1 MRQSFQNVR
10 YLKKLINALT
20 FTSEGE
26 DEHLTWAQEDAL
38 VFDAVFAKM
47 RNTPEL
53 PSFDGL
59 TDGEKD
65 TLNKNTERYKQ
76 SRVYVAEI
84 DATRKN
90 DLINFKTLRGYIAGR
105 YFEASDVGVRFKP
118 VSAYNIDY
126 AYVTILAS
134 SDGSLSFVDLNDAY
148 KKETTPTINAGD
160 RGQGVKQ
167 KLKAVG
173 LLALRFDGDKVFAD
187 IENAP
192 FVGDYPGNGSAYDY
206 GFDQSYKHR
215 GKNDEY
221 NVGLTRLIHGNK
233 IGDIQVGTNTEDARD
248 AYTYGMWSRKPR
260 TAPEHNYSASSFSFL
275 TPASTTY
282 GDFTPSAWAS
292 ADSGYTVVT
301 NNGVPKPPRFLHD
314 RDDLD
319 DADYTKT
326 PWPYTL
332 YKRNR
337 VNIVANKRDI
347 FKGMN
352 LPVKRYTG
360 HELDHLVPNE
370 GRDTLATDGQY
381 VFGIV
386 NNRGS
391 AKTTTEDVLYAPQ
404 SEIFKL
410 SDLTINVN
418 NLRYGSASL
427 VEALPNV
434 LEISAGFGM
443 GYLLADVT
451 ITSTRALTWL
461 KNNTPFVT
469 SGAVPYSRT
478 IAIGMD
484 KINVST
490 QIVWARHV
498 KGGENT
504 DEEYDSTYIL
514 SLKDMGSKPFRYAG
528 QTYKYYDKQYNI
540 DSERLCADFLDN
552 VPDEFIKKIFYPYAW
567 SDYIDYSY
575 ANKPTMDALDKA
587 IEKDI
592 GDAKQQH
599 SIVIATSTGGRLQ
612 PRLTT
617 GGV

>member
-1 MRQSFQNVR
+1 MRQNSQNAR
-10 YLKKLINALT
+10 CLKKLINALT
-20 FTSEGE
+20 FTSKGE

-59 TDGEKD
+59 SDGEKD
-65 TLNKNTERYKQ
+65 TLNKNVERYKQ
-76 SRVYVAEI
+76 SRVYVAEM
-84 DATRKN
+84 DATRKG
-90 DLINFKTLRGYIAGR
+90 DLVNFKKLRGYIAGR

-148 KKETTPTINAGD
+148 KKETAPTINAGD

-192 FVGDYPGNGSAYDY
+192 FTGDYPGNGSAYDY
-206 GFDQSYKHR
+206 GFDQSYKHK

-221 NVGLTRLIHGNK
+221 SVGLTRLIHGSK
-233 IGDIQVGTNTEDARD
+233 IGDIQVGTNTEAEKD

-260 TAPEHNYSASSFSFL
+260 IAPEHNYAKPFTRL
-275 TPASTTY
+275 TPYSSTSSNVT
-282 GDFTPSAWAS
+282 AEVWA
-292 ADSGYTVVT
+292 ADNSGYTIVKNSGNLYT
-301 NNGVPKPPRFLHD
+301 PAHFLND
-314 RDDLD
+314 GDYY

-337 VNIVANKRDI
+337 ANIVANKRDI

-391 AKTTTEDVLYAPQ
+391 AKTTTEDVLYTPH

-410 SDLTINVN
+410 SDLNISVN

-434 LEISAGFGM
+434 LEITAGFGM

-461 KNNTPFVT
+461 KNKTPFV
-469 SGAVPYSRT
+469 SSSPVPYSRT

-484 KINVST
+484 RINVST

-498 KGGENT
+498 KAGEDTN
-504 DEEYDSTYIL
+504 EEYDSTYIL

-540 DSERLCADFLDN
+540 NSERLCADFLDN

>member
-1 MRQSFQNVR
+1 MRQNSKNVR
-10 YLKKLINALT
+10 CLKKLINALT
-20 FTSEGE
+20 FTSKGE

-38 VFDAVFAKM
+38 VFDAVFAKK

-59 TDGEKD
+59 TEGEKD

-76 SRVYVAEI
+76 SRVYVAEM

-90 DLINFKTLRGYIAGR
+90 DLINFKKIRGYIAGR

-118 VSAYNIDY
+118 VSAYGIDY
-126 AYVTILAS
+126 GYITILAS
-134 SDGSLSFVDLNDAY
+134 SDGSVSFVDLNDAY
-148 KKETTPTINAGD
+148 KKETAPTINAGD

-173 LLALRFDGDKVFAD
+173 LLALRFDGDNVHAD

-192 FVGDYPGNGSAYDY
+192 FTADFPGDGTAYDF

-221 NVGLTRLIHGNK
+221 NVGLSWIIHGSK
-233 IGDIQVGTNTEDARD
+233 IGDIQVGTATEEEKD
-248 AYTYGMWSRKPR
+248 AYTYGIWSRKPR
-260 TAPEHNYSASSFSFL
+260 TAPEHNYASPFRRL
-275 TPASTTY
+275 TPYSTTS
-282 GDFTPSAWAS
+282 DDITSEMWA
-292 ADSGYTVVT
+292 ADNSGYTIVKNSSNLYT
-301 NNGVPKPPRFLHD
+301 LNKFLND
-314 RDDLD
+314 GDYY

-326 PWPYTL
+326 AWPYTL

-337 VNIVANKRDI
+337 AEISANKRDI
-347 FKGMN
+347 YTGLN

-360 HELDHLVPNE
+360 HELDHLVPSE
-370 GRDTLATDGQY
+370 GKNTLATDGQY

-386 NNRGS
+386 SNRGS
-391 AKTTTEDVLYAPQ
+391 AKTTTEDVLYTPH

-410 SDLTINVN
+410 SDLAINVN
-418 NLRYGSASL
+418 NLRYGSVSL
-427 VEALPNV
+427 VEALPDV
-434 LEISAGFGM
+434 LEVTAGFGM

-469 SGAVPYSRT
+469 SGTVPYSRA

-484 KINVST
+484 KVNVST
-490 QIVWARHV
+490 QIMWARHV
-498 KGGENT
+498 KKGENT
-504 DEEYDSTYIL
+504 NEEYDSTYIL

-540 DSERLCADFLDN
+540 NSERLCADFLDN

-567 SDYIDYSY
+567 SDFIDYSY

-587 IEKDI
+587 IDADI

-617 GGV
+617 GGI

>member
-1 MRQSFQNVR
+1 M
-10 YLKKLINALT
+10 INALT
-20 FTSEGE
+20 FTSKGE
-26 DEHLTWAQEDAL
+26 YEHLTWSQEDAL
-38 VFDAVFAKM
+38 VFDAVFAKK
-47 RNTPEL
+47 RITPEL

-59 TDGEKD
+59 SDGEKD
-65 TLNKNTERYKQ
+65 TLNKNVERYKQ
-76 SRVYVAEI
+76 SRVYVAEMN
-84 DATRKN
+84 ATRKN
-90 DLINFKTLRGYIAGR
+90 DLINFETLRGYIAGR

-118 VSAYNIDY
+118 VSAYGTDY
-126 AYVTILAS
+126 GYITILAS
-134 SDGSLSFVDLNDAY
+134 SDGSVSFVDLADAY
-148 KKETTPTINAGD
+148 KKETAPTINAGD
-160 RGQGVKQ
+160 RGQGTKQ

-173 LLALRFDGDKVFAD
+173 LLALRFDGDNVHVD

-192 FVGDYPGNGSAYDY
+192 FTADFPGDGTAYDF
-206 GFDQSYKHR
+206 GFDQSYKHK

-221 NVGLTRLIHGNK
+221 NVGLTRLIHGSK
-233 IGDIQVGTNTEDARD
+233 IGDIQIGTAVEEEKD

-275 TPASTTY
+275 TPASTAY
-282 GDFTPSAWAS
+282 GEFTPNAWAS
-292 ADSGYTVVT
+292 ANSGYTVVT

-326 PWPYTL
+326 VWPHTL

-337 VNIVANKRDI
+337 ANIVANKRDI
-347 FKGMN
+347 FKGLN

-360 HELDHLVPNE
+360 HELDHLVPSDGKN
-370 GRDTLATDGQY
+370 TLATDGQY

-391 AKTTTEDVLYAPQ
+391 AKSTTEDVLYTPQ

-410 SDLTINVN
+410 SDLTISVS

-434 LEISAGFGM
+434 LEVPAGFGM

-451 ITSTRALTWL
+451 ITSTRAITWL

-469 SGAVPYSRT
+469 SGTVPYSRT

-484 KINVST
+484 KIDIST

-498 KGGENT
+498 KKGEDTN
-504 DEEYDSTYIL
+504 EEYDSTYIL

-540 DSERLCADFLDN
+540 NSERLCADFLDN

-567 SDYIDYSY
+567 SDFIDYSY

-592 GDAKQQH
+592 GDAKQQQ

-617 GGV
+617 GGI

>member
-1 MRQSFQNVR
+1 M
-10 YLKKLINALT
+10 INALT
-20 FTSEGE
+20 FKSTGE

-38 VFDAVFAKM
+38 VFDAAFAKM

-53 PSFDGL
+53 PGFDDL
-59 TDGEKD
+59 SDGEKD
-65 TLNKNTERYKQ
+65 TLNKNVERYKQ
-76 SRVYVAEI
+76 SRVFVAEM
-84 DATRKN
+84 DATRKD
-90 DLINFKTLRGYIAGR
+90 DLVNFKKLRGYIAGR
-105 YFEASDVGVRFKP
+105 YFEASDVGVRFKL
-118 VSAYNIDY
+118 VSAYGYDY
-126 AYVTILAS
+126 GYVTILAS
-134 SDGSLSFVDLNDAY
+134 SDGSLSFIDLADAY
-148 KKETTPTINAGD
+148 KKETAPTINAGD

-173 LLALRFDGDKVFAD
+173 LLSLRFDGEKVFPD

-192 FVGDYPGNGSAYDY
+192 FTGDFPGDGTAYDY
-206 GFDQSYKHR
+206 GFDQHYKHR
-215 GKNDEY
+215 GKTDEY
-221 NVGLTRLIHGNK
+221 AVGLTRLIHGSK
-233 IGDIQVGTNTEDARD
+233 IGDIQVGTNTEAEKD

-260 TAPEHNYSASSFSFL
+260 TAPEHNYASTSFNFL
-275 TPASTTY
+275 TPASTALHS
-282 GDFTPSAWAS
+282 FTAKDWAV
-292 ADSGYTVVT
+292 ANSGYAVVT
-301 NNGVPKPPRFLHD
+301 NNGVPKPPRFLRD

-332 YKRNR
+332 YKQNR
-337 VNIVANKRDI
+337 VNIVAEKRDI

-360 HELDHLVPNE
+360 HELEHLVPNE

-391 AKTTTEDVLYAPQ
+391 AKATTEDVLYTPQ

-410 SDLTINVN
+410 SDLTINVS
-418 NLRYGSASL
+418 NLRYGSAEL
-427 VEALPNV
+427 VGALPNV
-434 LEISAGFGM
+434 LDSPAGFGM

-461 KNNTPFVT
+461 KNNTPFV
-469 SGAVPYSRT
+469 SSSPVPYSRT

-484 KINVST
+484 RINIST
-490 QIVWARHV
+490 QVVWARHV
-498 KGGENT
+498 KKGENT
-504 DEEYDSTYIL
+504 NEEYDSTYIL
-514 SLKDMGSKPFRYAG
+514 SLKDMGQKPFRYAG
-528 QTYKYYDKQYNI
+528 QTFKYYNKQYKIN
-540 DSERLCADFLDN
+540 SERLCADFLDN
-552 VPDEFIKKIFYPYAW
+552 VPNEFIKKIFYPYAW
-567 SDYIDYSY
+567 SDFIDYSY
-575 ANKPTMDALDKA
+575 ANKPTMDALDKV
-587 IEKDI
+587 IENDI
-592 GDAKQQH
+592 GYAKQQH

>member
-1 MRQSFQNVR
+1 M
-10 YLKKLINALT
+10 INALT
-20 FTSEGE
+20 FTSKGE
-26 DEHLTWAQEDAL
+26 DEHLTWSQEDAL

-47 RNTPEL
+47 HNTPEL

-90 DLINFKTLRGYIAGR
+90 DLINFKKLRGYIAGR

-118 VSAYNIDY
+118 VSAYGIDY
-126 AYVTILAS
+126 GYITILAS
-134 SDGSLSFVDLNDAY
+134 SDGSVSFVDLADAY
-148 KKETTPTINAGD
+148 KKETAPTINAGD

-173 LLALRFDGDKVFAD
+173 LLALRFDGEKVFAD

-192 FVGDYPGNGSAYDY
+192 FTGDYPGDGSAYDY
-206 GFDQSYKHR
+206 GFDQSYKR
-215 GKNDEY
+215 KGKNDEY
-221 NVGLTRLIHGNK
+221 SVGLTRLVHGSK
-233 IGDIQVGTNTEDARD
+233 IGDIQVGTNTEAEKD

-260 TAPEHNYSASSFSFL
+260 TAPEHNYSASAFSFL
-275 TPASTTY
+275 TPASITY

-292 ADSGYTVVT
+292 ANSGYTVVT

-326 PWPYTL
+326 VWPYTL

-360 HELDHLVPNE
+360 QELDHLVPSD
-370 GRDTLATDGQY
+370 GRNTLATDGQY

-391 AKTTTEDVLYAPQ
+391 AKTTTEDVLYTPQ

-410 SDLTINVN
+410 SDLTISVN

-434 LEISAGFGM
+434 LEVPAGFGM

-461 KNNTPFVT
+461 KNNTPFV
-469 SGAVPYSRT
+469 SSSPVPYSRT
-478 IAIGMD
+478 IAVGMD
-484 KINVST
+484 RINVST

-498 KGGENT
+498 KKSENT
-504 DEEYDSTYIL
+504 NEEYDSTYIL

-528 QTYKYYDKQYNI
+528 QTFRYYDKQYNI
-540 DSERLCADFLDN
+540 NSERLCADFLDN
-552 VPDEFIKKIFYPYAW
+552 VPEEFIKKIFYPYAW

>member
-1 MRQSFQNVR
+1 M
-10 YLKKLINALT
+10 INALT
-20 FTSEGE
+20 FTSRGE

-38 VFDAVFAKM
+38 VFDAVFAKK
-47 RNTPEL
+47 RITPEL

-65 TLNKNTERYKQ
+65 TLNKNVERYKQ
-76 SRVYVAEI
+76 SRVYIAEM

-105 YFEASDVGVRFKP
+105 YFEASDVGVRYEP
-118 VSAYNIDY
+118 VSAYGTDY
-126 AYVTILAS
+126 GYITILAS
-134 SDGSLSFVDLNDAY
+134 SDGSVSFVDLADAY
-148 KKETTPTINAGD
+148 KKETAPTINAGD
-160 RGQGVKQ
+160 RGQGTKQ

-173 LLALRFDGDKVFAD
+173 LLALRFDGDNVHAD

-192 FVGDYPGNGSAYDY
+192 FTADFPGEGTAYDY

-221 NVGLTRLIHGNK
+221 SVGLTRIIHGSK

-260 TAPEHNYSASSFSFL
+260 TAPEHNYAKPFTRL
-275 TPASTTY
+275 TPYSTTS
-282 GDFTPSAWAS
+282 GAVTAEGWA
-292 ADSGYTVVT
+292 ADDSGYTVVKNSGNLYT
-301 NNGVPKPPRFLHD
+301 PAHFLND
-314 RDDLD
+314 GDYY

-326 PWPYTL
+326 PWPHTL

-337 VNIVANKRDI
+337 ANIVANKRDI

-360 HELDHLVPNE
+360 QELDHLVPSD
-370 GRDTLATDGQY
+370 GRNTLATDGQY

-391 AKTTTEDVLYAPQ
+391 AKTTTEDVLYTPQ

-434 LEISAGFGM
+434 LEVPAGFGT

-451 ITSTRALTWL
+451 ISSTRALTWL
-461 KNNTPFVT
+461 KNKTPFV
-469 SGAVPYSRT
+469 SSNPVPYSRT

-484 KINVST
+484 RINVST

-498 KGGENT
+498 KMSENT
-504 DEEYDSTYIL
+504 NEEYDSTYVL
-514 SLKDMGSKPFRYAG
+514 SLRDIGSKPFRYAG

-540 DSERLCADFLDN
+540 NSEHLCADFLDN

>member
-1 MRQSFQNVR
+1 M
-10 YLKKLINALT
+10 INALT
-20 FTSEGE
+20 FTSKGE

-38 VFDAVFAKM
+38 VFDAVFAKK
-47 RNTPEL
+47 RITPEL

-59 TDGEKD
+59 SDGEKD
-65 TLNKNTERYKQ
+65 TLNKNVERYKQ
-76 SRVYVAEI
+76 SRVYVAEM

-118 VSAYNIDY
+118 VSAYGTDY
-126 AYVTILAS
+126 GYITILAS
-134 SDGSLSFVDLNDAY
+134 SDGSLSFIDLNDAY
-148 KKETTPTINAGD
+148 KKETAPTINAGD

-173 LLALRFDGDKVFAD
+173 LLALRFDGDNVHAD
-187 IENAP
+187 IENTP
-192 FVGDYPGNGSAYDY
+192 FTADFPGDGTAYDF

-221 NVGLTRLIHGNK
+221 SVGLTRLIHGSK
-233 IGDIQVGTNTEDARD
+233 IGDIQVGTATEEEKD
-248 AYTYGMWSRKPR
+248 AYTYGIWSRKPR
-260 TAPEHNYSASSFSFL
+260 TAPEHNYSTVISYL
-275 TPASTTY
+275 TPATID
-282 GDFTPSAWAS
+282 GMTPHGWAS
-292 ADSGYTVVT
+292 ASSGYTVVKANDPLPT
-301 NNGVPKPPRFLHD
+301 PSPFLHD

-332 YKRNR
+332 HRRNR
-337 VNIVANKRDI
+337 VDIVESARDI
-347 FKGMN
+347 YKGRQ
-352 LPVKRYTG
+352 LPVKRFTG

-370 GRDTLATDGQY
+370 GRNTLATDGQY

-391 AKTTTEDVLYAPQ
+391 AKETTKDVLYTPQ
-404 SEIFKL
+404 SEIYKL
-410 SDLTINVN
+410 SDLNINVS
-418 NLRYGSASL
+418 NLRYADASL
-427 VEALPNV
+427 VSALPNV
-434 LEISAGFGM
+434 LEVGRGGART
-443 GYLLADVT
+443 GYLLADVSV
-451 ITSTRALTWL
+451 TSTRALTWL
-461 KNNTPFVT
+461 KDGKPFVT
-469 SGAVPYSRT
+469 LPSVPYSRT
-478 IAIGMD
+478 IALDAGH
-484 KINVST
+484 VYLSP
-490 QIVWARHV
+490 QLVWARHV
-498 KGGENT
+498 KKFRDSN
-504 DEEYDSTYIL
+504 EEFDAGYII
-514 SLKDMGSKPFRYAG
+514 SLEDMGTRPFRYAG
-528 QTYKYYDKQYNI
+528 QTYKYYDASYNVNY
-540 DSERLCADFLDN
+540 SKLVNDFLDN
-552 VPDEFIKKIFYPYAW
+552 VPEEFIKKIFYPYAW

-587 IEKDI
+587 IENDI

>member
-1 MRQSFQNVR
+1 M
-10 YLKKLINALT
+10 INALT
-20 FTSEGE
+20 FTSKGE

-38 VFDAVFAKM
+38 VFDAVFAKK
-47 RNTPEL
+47 RITPEL
-53 PSFDGL
+53 PSFSDL
-59 TDGEKD
+59 SDGEKD
-65 TLNKNTERYKQ
+65 TLNKNVERYKQ

-84 DATRKN
+84 DATRKGE
-90 DLINFKTLRGYIAGR
+90 LINFKTLRGYIAGR

-118 VSAYNIDY
+118 VSAYGIDY
-126 AYVTILAS
+126 GYITILAS
-134 SDGSLSFVDLNDAY
+134 SDGSVSFVDLNDAY
-148 KKETTPTINAGD
+148 KKETAPTINAGD
-160 RGQGVKQ
+160 RGQGTKQ

-173 LLALRFDGDKVFAD
+173 LLALRFDGDNVHTD

-192 FVGDYPGNGSAYDY
+192 FTADFPGDGTAYDF

-221 NVGLTRLIHGNK
+221 SVGLTRLIHGSK

-282 GDFTPSAWAS
+282 GEFTPSAWAS
-292 ADSGYTVVT
+292 ANSGYTVVT

-326 PWPYTL
+326 AWPYTL

-347 FKGMN
+347 FKGLN

-360 HELDHLVPNE
+360 QELDHLVPSD
-370 GRDTLATDGQY
+370 GRNTLATDGQY

-391 AKTTTEDVLYAPQ
+391 AKATTEDVLYTPQ

-410 SDLTINVN
+410 SDLNISVN
-418 NLRYGSASL
+418 NLRYGSADL
-427 VEALPNV
+427 VDAMPNI
-434 LEISAGFGM
+434 LEIPAGFGM
-443 GYLLADVT
+443 GYLLADVS
-451 ITSTRALTWL
+451 ITSARDLTWL

-478 IAIGMD
+478 IAIGLNR
-484 KINVST
+484 INIST

-498 KGGENT
+498 KKGENT
-504 DEEYDSTYIL
+504 NEEYDSSYIL
-514 SLKDMGSKPFRYAG
+514 SLLDMGQKPFRYAG
-528 QTYKYYDKQYNI
+528 QTYKYYDKQYRVN
-540 DSERLCADFLDN
+540 SAQLCADFLDN

-567 SDYIDYSY
+567 SDFIDYSY

-587 IEKDI
+587 IESDI

-617 GGV
+617 GGI

>member
-1 MRQSFQNVR
+1 M
-10 YLKKLINALT
+10 INALT
-20 FTSEGE
+20 FTSKGE
-26 DEHLTWAQEDAL
+26 DEHLTWSQEDAL
-38 VFDAVFAKM
+38 VFDAAFAKM
-47 RNTPEL
+47 RITPEL
-53 PSFDGL
+53 PGFDDL
-59 TDGEKD
+59 SDGEKD
-65 TLNKNTERYKQ
+65 TLNKNVERYKQ
-76 SRVYVAEI
+76 SRVYVAEME
-84 DATRKN
+84 ATRKN
-90 DLINFKTLRGYIAGR
+90 DLVNFKKLRGYIAGR
-105 YFEASDVGVRFKP
+105 YFEASDVSVRFKP
-118 VSAYNIDY
+118 VGAYGYDY

-134 SDGSLSFVDLNDAY
+134 SDGSLSFVDLADAY
-148 KKETTPTINAGD
+148 KKETAPTINAGD
-160 RGQGVKQ
+160 RGQGTKQ

-173 LLALRFDGDKVFAD
+173 LLALRFDGDNVHAD

-192 FVGDYPGNGSAYDY
+192 FTSDFPGEGTAYDY
-206 GFDQSYKHR
+206 GFDQHYKHK

-221 NVGLTRLIHGNK
+221 AVGLTRIIHGSK
-233 IGDIQVGTNTEDARD
+233 IGDIQVGTNTEAETD

-260 TAPEHNYSASSFSFL
+260 AAPEHNYASPFTRL
-275 TPASTTY
+275 TPYSSTL
-282 GDFTPSAWAS
+282 GDVTPEVWA
-292 ADSGYTVVT
+292 ADNSGYTIVK
-301 NNGVPKPPRFLHD
+301 NNGTLYTPKQFLND
-314 RDDLD
+314 GNYY

-326 PWPYTL
+326 AWPHTL

-337 VNIVANKRDI
+337 AKISQTARDVY
-347 FKGMN
+347 KGID

-360 HELDHLVPNE
+360 HELDHLVPSE

-391 AKTTTEDVLYAPQ
+391 AKTTTEDVLYTPQ

-418 NLRYGSASL
+418 NLRYGSANL
-427 VEALPNV
+427 VASLPNV
-434 LEISAGFGM
+434 LDITAGFGM

-451 ITSTRALTWL
+451 VTSTRALTWL
-461 KNNTPFVT
+461 KNKAPFVS

-478 IAIGMD
+478 IAIGLNR
-484 KINVST
+484 INIST

-498 KGGENT
+498 KKGEDT

-514 SLKDMGSKPFRYAG
+514 SLKDMGQKPFRYAG

-540 DSERLCADFLDN
+540 NSERLCADFLDN
-552 VPDEFIKKIFYPYAW
+552 VPEEFIKKIFYPYAW
-567 SDYIDYSY
+567 SDFIDYSY

>member
-1 MRQSFQNVR
+1 M
-10 YLKKLINALT
+10 INALT
-20 FTSEGE
+20 FTSKGE
-26 DEHLTWAQEDAL
+26 DEHLTWSQEDAL
-38 VFDAVFAKM
+38 VFDAVFAKK
-47 RNTPEL
+47 RVTPEL

-65 TLNKNTERYKQ
+65 TLNKNVERYKQ
-76 SRVYVAEI
+76 SRVYVAEM
-84 DATRKN
+84 DATRKS

-105 YFEASDVGVRFKP
+105 YFEAFDVGVRFKP
-118 VSAYNIDY
+118 VSAYGTDY
-126 AYVTILAS
+126 GYITILAS
-134 SDGSLSFVDLNDAY
+134 SDGSVSFVDLNDAY
-148 KKETTPTINAGD
+148 KKETAPTINAGD
-160 RGQGVKQ
+160 RGQGTTQ

-173 LLALRFDGDKVFAD
+173 LLALRFDGDNVHAD

-192 FVGDYPGNGSAYDY
+192 FTADFPGEGTAYDY

-221 NVGLTRLIHGNK
+221 SVGLTRIVHGDK
-233 IGDIQVGTNTEDARD
+233 IGDIQVGTTTEEEKD

-260 TAPEHNYSASSFSFL
+260 TAPEHNCAKPFTRL
-275 TPASTTY
+275 TPYSTTS
-282 GDFTPSAWAS
+282 GDVTAEVWA
-292 ADSGYTVVT
+292 ADNSGYTIVKNSGNLYT
-301 NNGVPKPPRFLHD
+301 PAHFLND
-314 RDDLD
+314 GDYY

-326 PWPYTL
+326 PWPHTL

-337 VNIVANKRDI
+337 ANIVANKRDI
-347 FKGMN
+347 FKGVN

-360 HELDHLVPNE
+360 QELDHLVPSE
-370 GRDTLATDGQY
+370 GRNTLATDGQY

-391 AKTTTEDVLYAPQ
+391 AKTTTEDVLYTPQ

-410 SDLTINVN
+410 SDLTINVS
-418 NLRYGSASL
+418 NLRYGSVDL
-427 VEALPNV
+427 VDALPNA
-434 LEISAGFGM
+434 LEVPAGFGT

-451 ITSTRALTWL
+451 ISSTRALTWL
-461 KNNTPFVT
+461 KNKTPFV
-469 SGAVPYSRT
+469 SSSPVPYSRT

-498 KGGENT
+498 KMSENT
-504 DEEYDSTYIL
+504 NEEYDSTYVL
-514 SLKDMGSKPFRYAG
+514 SLRDIGSKPFRYAG

-540 DSERLCADFLDN
+540 NSERLCADFLDN
-552 VPDEFIKKIFYPYAW
+552 VPEEFIKKIFYPYAW

-587 IEKDI
+587 IEADI
-592 GDAKQQH
+592 GNAKQQH

>member
-1 MRQSFQNVR
+1 M
-10 YLKKLINALT
+10 INALT
-20 FTSEGE
+20 FTSKGE

-38 VFDAVFAKM
+38 VFDAVFAKK
-47 RNTPEL
+47 RVTPEL

-59 TDGEKD
+59 SDGEKD
-65 TLNKNTERYKQ
+65 TLTKNSERYKQ
-76 SRVYVAEI
+76 SRVYVVEL
-84 DATRKN
+84 DATKKGT
-90 DLINFKTLRGYIAGR
+90 LINFKTLRFYIAGR
-105 YFEASDVGVRFKP
+105 YVEAFDVGVRFKP
-118 VSAYNIDY
+118 VSAYGTDY
-126 AYVTILAS
+126 GYVTILAS
-134 SDGSLSFVDLNDAY
+134 SDGSVSFVDLADAY
-148 KKETTPTINAGD
+148 KKETAPTINAGD
-160 RGQGVKQ
+160 RGQGTKQ

-173 LLALRFDGDKVFAD
+173 LLALRFDGDNVHAD

-192 FVGDYPGNGSAYDY
+192 FTADFPGEGTAYDY

-221 NVGLTRLIHGNK
+221 DVGLSWIIHGSK
-233 IGDIQVGTNTEDARD
+233 IGDIQVGTATEEEKD

-260 TAPEHNYSASSFSFL
+260 TAPEHNYASPFSRL
-275 TPASTTY
+275 TPYSTALN
-282 GDFTPSAWAS
+282 DVTPEVWA
-292 ADSGYTVVT
+292 ADNSGYTIVKNAGNLYT
-301 NNGVPKPPRFLHD
+301 PNKFLND
-314 RDDLD
+314 GDYY

-326 PWPYTL
+326 IWPHTI

-337 VNIVANKRDI
+337 AKISANKRDI
-347 FKGMN
+347 YTGLN

-360 HELDHLVPNE
+360 YELDHLVPSDGKN
-370 GRDTLATDGQY
+370 TLATDGQY

-391 AKTTTEDVLYAPQ
+391 AKSTTEDVLYTPQ

-410 SDLTINVN
+410 SDLSISVN
-418 NLRYGSASL
+418 NLRYGSADL
-427 VEALPNV
+427 VEAMPNI
-434 LEISAGFGM
+434 LEIPAGFGM
-443 GYLLADVT
+443 GYLLADVS
-451 ITSTRALTWL
+451 ITSARDLTWL

-469 SGAVPYSRT
+469 SGTVPYSRT
-478 IAIGMD
+478 IAIGLNR
-484 KINVST
+484 INIST

-498 KGGENT
+498 KKGENT
-504 DEEYDSTYIL
+504 NEEYDGSYIL
-514 SLKDMGSKPFRYAG
+514 SLLDMGSKPFRYAG

-540 DSERLCADFLDN
+540 NSERLCADFLDN

-612 PRLTT
+612 PRLIT
-617 GGV
+617 GGI

>member
-1 MRQSFQNVR
+1 M
-10 YLKKLINALT
+10 INALT
-20 FTSEGE
+20 FTSKGE

-38 VFDAVFAKM
+38 VFDAVFAKK
-47 RNTPEL
+47 RITPEL

-59 TDGEKD
+59 SDGEKD
-65 TLNKNTERYKQ
+65 TLNKNVERYKQ
-76 SRVYVAEI
+76 SRVYVVEL
-84 DATRKN
+84 DATKKGT
-90 DLINFKTLRGYIAGR
+90 LIDFKTLRFYIAGR
-105 YFEASDVGVRFKP
+105 YVEAFDVGVRYKP
-118 VSAYNIDY
+118 VSAYGTDY
-126 AYVTILAS
+126 GYITILAS
-134 SDGSLSFVDLNDAY
+134 SDGSVSFVDLADAY
-148 KKETTPTINAGD
+148 KKETAPTINAGD

-173 LLALRFDGDKVFAD
+173 LLALRFDGDNVHAD

-192 FVGDYPGNGSAYDY
+192 FTADFPGDGTAYDF

-221 NVGLTRLIHGNK
+221 SVGLTRLVHGNK
-233 IGDIQVGTNTEDARD
+233 IGDIQVGTATEEEKD

-260 TAPEHNYSASSFSFL
+260 TAPEHNYASPFSRL
-275 TPASTTY
+275 TPYSTTLN
-282 GDFTPSAWAS
+282 DVTPEVWA
-292 ADSGYTVVT
+292 ADNSGYTIVKNSGNLYT
-301 NNGVPKPPRFLHD
+301 PNKFLND
-314 RDDLD
+314 GDYY

-326 PWPYTL
+326 AWPYTL

-337 VNIVANKRDI
+337 AKISANKRDI
-347 FKGMN
+347 YTGLN

-360 HELDHLVPNE
+360 HELDHLVPSE
-370 GRDTLATDGQY
+370 GKNTLATDGQY

-391 AKTTTEDVLYAPQ
+391 AKATTEDVLYTPQ

-410 SDLTINVN
+410 SDLSISVN
-418 NLRYGSASL
+418 NLRYGNADL
-427 VEALPNV
+427 VEAMPNI
-434 LEISAGFGM
+434 LEIPAGFGM
-443 GYLLADVT
+443 GYLLADVS
-451 ITSTRALTWL
+451 ITSARDLTWL
-461 KNNTPFVT
+461 KNNTPFVA

-478 IAIGMD
+478 IAIGLNR
-484 KINVST
+484 INIST

-498 KGGENT
+498 KKGENT
-504 DEEYDSTYIL
+504 NEEYDGSYIL
-514 SLKDMGSKPFRYAG
+514 SLLDMGQKPFRYAG
-528 QTYKYYDKQYNI
+528 QTYKYYDKQYKVN
-540 DSERLCADFLDN
+540 SAQLCADFIDN

-587 IEKDI
+587 IDADI
-592 GDAKQQH
+592 GDAKQHH

-617 GGV
+617 GGI